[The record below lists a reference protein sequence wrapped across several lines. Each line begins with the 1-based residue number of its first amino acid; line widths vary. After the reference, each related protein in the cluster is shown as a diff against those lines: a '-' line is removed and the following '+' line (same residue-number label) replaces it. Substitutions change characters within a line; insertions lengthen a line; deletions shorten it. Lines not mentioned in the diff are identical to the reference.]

1 MSILALL
8 KQGKLTN
15 QEIADAL
22 NVTLSYVNDLGQ
34 RLKEA
39 EK

>member
-22 NVTLSYVNDLGQ
+22 NVTLSYC
-34 RLKEA
+34 E
-39 EK
+39 